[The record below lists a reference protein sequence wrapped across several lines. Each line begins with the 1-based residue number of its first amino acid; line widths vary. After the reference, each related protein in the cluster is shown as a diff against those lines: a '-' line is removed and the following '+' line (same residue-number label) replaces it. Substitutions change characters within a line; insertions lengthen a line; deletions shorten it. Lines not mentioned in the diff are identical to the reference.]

1 MTTAKEICET
11 AANLVSGERDRQH
24 GDKERNFA
32 NIAQLWEAYLI
43 CKAQRNDMDIIT
55 PLDVANMMV
64 LMKIARTLSGQH
76 NPDDYIDACGYAA
89 CAGELAEKANAP
101 EV

>member
-11 AANLVSGERDRQH
+11 AANLVAGDRDRQH
-24 GDKERNFA
+24 GAKERNFA
-32 NIAQLWEAYLI
+32 NIARLWNAFLEGRCVPPISPAE
-43 CKAQRNDMDIIT
+43 
-55 PLDVANMMV
+55 VANMMV
-64 LMKIARTLSGQH
+64 LMKVARTLSGQH

-101 EV
+101 GD